1 MKRRLAA
8 AFAVMMLAV
17 TVTGCAG
24 KTPAASVDEADHE
37 TSVQEEEPEE
47 EEPAELSEEEEQE
60 LYNLYIDLNNT
71 MVGRLSSSLSK
82 YFEYVDFQEEFTL
95 LDGEDYFCYSV
106 SESTLEDLDRA
117 DELVARKQEK
127 SEVDEAYIALSP
139 VVRELIQALNEVQ
152 AYTDEDSF
160 LEDDFAKGKELHAV
174 VWKSCNE
181 YEPLGT
187 DFVDRLS
194 TVASAQRTEDLEQMK
209 EEGYVVTHALVSM
222 ISTAQEIQTAI
233 YEQGIEDDSMMLQ
246 LDTEALQ
253 PLYDRYL
260 EEVETVL
267 GYLHDEEA
275 LTNEGY
281 PTQSAYYMTFEDA
294 VENSAEE
301 LKEIFRKVAEQEE
314 PGGYGIVNVFT
325 VDGSIAGFDNKVS
338 AMIDDYNRMI
348 GY

>member
-1 MKRRLAA
+1 MRRKLAA
-8 AFAVMMLAV
+8 ACAVMMIAA
-17 TVTGCAG
+17 TVAGCAG
-24 KTPAASVDEADHE
+24 KTPAASADETDQEA
-37 TSVQEEEPEE
+37 SVQEEEPEE
-47 EEPAELSEEEEQE
+47 EPADLSEEEEQE
-60 LYNLYIDLNNT
+60 LYNLYIGLNNT

-95 LDGEDYFCYSV
+95 LNGEDYFCYSL
-106 SESTLEDLDRA
+106 ESTLDDMDRA

-127 SEVDEAYIALSP
+127 SEVDDAYVALSP
-139 VVRELIQALNEVQ
+139 VMRELIQALNDVQ
-152 AYTDEDSF
+152 EYTDEDSF
-160 LEDDFAKGKELHAV
+160 LEDDFAKGRELHAV

-187 DFVDRLS
+187 AFVEKLS
-194 TVASAQRTEDLEQMK
+194 AVASAQRADDLEQMK
-209 EEGYVVTHALVSM
+209 AEGYVVTYSLVSM

-253 PLYDRYL
+253 PLYDRYM

-267 GYLHDEEA
+267 GYLNDEEA

-281 PTQSAYYMTFEDA
+281 PTQSAYYVTFEDA

-301 LKEIFRKVAEQEE
+301 LKEIFRKVEEQEE

-325 VDGSIAGFDNKVS
+325 VDGSIAGFNNKVS

-348 GY
+348 SY

>member
-194 TVASAQRTEDLEQMK
+194 TVASAQRAEDLEQMK